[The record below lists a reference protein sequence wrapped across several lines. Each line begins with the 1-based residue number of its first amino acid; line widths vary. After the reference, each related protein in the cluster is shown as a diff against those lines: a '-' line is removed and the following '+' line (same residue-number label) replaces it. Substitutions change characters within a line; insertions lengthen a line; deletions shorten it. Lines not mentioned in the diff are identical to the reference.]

1 MNTYELIE
9 YFEKNN
15 IEFVIDDIYNDDVDV
30 VEYIDNDKID
40 ELNDKIDELNDKI
53 VDIEIIIDVDEFDD
67 DEFNK
72 LIDDID
78 EIDNDV
84 DIIYYDSTNELII
97 KNK

>member
-1 MNTYELIE
+1 MMTYELIE

-15 IEFVIDDIYNDDVDV
+15 IEFVIDDIYDDDVDV
-30 VEYIDNDKID
+30 VEFID
-40 ELNDKIDELNDKI
+40 NDKIDELNDKI
-53 VDIEIIIDVDEFDD
+53 VDIEIIIDVDDMNN

-78 EIDNDV
+78 NIDNDV

>member
-1 MNTYELIE
+1 MNTYKLIE
-9 YFEKNN
+9 YLEQNN
-15 IEFVIDDIYNDDVDV
+15 IEFVIEDIYDDDVDV

-40 ELNDKIDELNDKI
+40 ELNDKI
-53 VDIEIIIDVDEFDD
+53 VDIEIVVDVADIDNDK
-67 DEFNK
+67 FNK

-84 DIIYYDSTNELII
+84 DIIYYDSTDELII

>member
-1 MNTYELIE
+1 MMTYELIE

-15 IEFVIDDIYNDDVDV
+15 IEFVIDDIYDDDVDV
-30 VEYIDNDKID
+30 VEYIDN
-40 ELNDKIDELNDKI
+40 NKIDELNDKI

-78 EIDNDV
+78 NIDDDV
-84 DIIYYDSTNELII
+84 DIIYYDSTNQLII